1 MATLFLANQAVKF
14 FLLGLIALSCG
25 LLVTHREIKV
35 NYTRKVMHF
44 SLLLIPIYIER
55 IFAYERTLG
64 LFAAGC
70 LITIVIS
77 FIFVKPL
84 RERLSLVS
92 LMFKAFDRPEDRP
105 YTVLWIITQ
114 FIANYI
120 ILIPMIIL
128 YARFDLQHLITLPL
142 LITVVGD
149 GFAEPVGVRFGKHRY
164 KVKALF
170 IDREYYRTLEGS
182 ACVFIACVTGIAAFH
197 ASFSLHQFIVALL
210 VVPVVVTLAEAISP
224 HTWDNPLMFLV
235 GYMSIFTITFL

>member
-1 MATLFLANQAVKF
+1 METLFLVNQAIKF

-64 LFAAGC
+64 LFTAGC
-70 LITIVIS
+70 LLTIVIT
-77 FIFVKPL
+77 FIFIKPL
-84 RERLSLVS
+84 RERLPLVS

-105 YTVLWIITQ
+105 YTVLWVITQ
-114 FIANYI
+114 FMANYI

-149 GFAEPVGVRFGKHRY
+149 GFAEPVGVRFGKHKY
-164 KVKALF
+164 KVTALF
-170 IDREYYRTLEGS
+170 TDREYYRTLEGS
-182 ACVFIACVTGIAAFH
+182 ACVFIACVVGIAAFH
-197 ASFSLHQFIVALL
+197 ASFTPNQFFVAML
-210 VVPVVVTLAEAISP
+210 VVPLLVTLAEAFSP

-235 GYMSIFTITFL
+235 GYMSIFLIMFM